1 MLASLLVFG
10 ARFRVWC
17 ALLLT
22 VVTVGLGAGLP
33 YLHLDTSVE
42 LLFGANSPE
51 TRRYDEVAA
60 EFGSDVTAVIHLRDP
75 ALFSPHK
82 LARLETLVRVLEA
95 DTTVERVDSIF
106 SVSNLR
112 HQGGSLVVE
121 PIIDTAPADAA
132 GAARIREAALYSP
145 LVRGQLVSADGQA
158 MVVLVHWVR
167 TSAED
172 DAQRHARVDELLAP
186 LRGEFAL
193 VSQVG
198 AVRTHLALRD
208 GVLADVARMAP
219 LTVVAIMAIVWLM
232 LRRPRLALLPLATG
246 VLSVVWTF
254 GFMGWMGIAVT
265 MLMPILFSLL
275 VCVSATEDIHIIAG
289 YLEAQDSGDGALP
302 PEAALRLAG
311 RHLSAAVLVSILTTV
326 AGFFSNLGADLRLMS
341 EFALVAGVGI
351 LFNGVITILGLPM
364 ALSLLAP
371 AGAARAPSAPRT
383 APQPNLSQ
391 RLADHL
397 SRRIIEPAMRHERKV
412 LAVAT
417 VVLTAF
423 ALLALDTRVN
433 SDPLSFFRADA
444 PVVRDN
450 LAVSQDMAGV
460 QSFYITLDGGR
471 PDFFLEPAHLRLLE
485 EVKQAVEGEG
495 FDRAM
500 SLADSLALLNRE
512 MHGGD
517 PAQHTLPASRELV
530 EQYLLFFQRSEIARY
545 VSADFRSANLVVR
558 HKLYNSEAVTA
569 RLDRVIRR
577 LEGKIPAT
585 VRMDF
590 VGKSLL
596 VYRAGQRLVV
606 SEAESLVW
614 ALAFIVAILGLMF
627 ASVRIGLLV
636 VLANLAPIILAY
648 GVMRLFGA
656 QLNPGTVMVAAIAIG
671 IAVDDTTHLLVRY
684 SHALRQNPDNEHL
697 VRDVLRAE
705 AAPVLTS
712 ALALSAGFAIALF
725 SSFASTAQF
734 GAMACLCMLFGVLT
748 ELVLTPIML
757 KRVHAVMRTRVQDAA
772 APAPARAAGLSEAP
786 AP

>member
-1 MLASLLVFG
+1 MLACLLVFG
-10 ARFRVWC
+10 ARFRVLC
-17 ALLLT
+17 ALLLAAIT
-22 VVTVGLGAGLP
+22 VSLAAGLP
-33 YLHLDTSVE
+33 RLHLDTSVE
-42 LLFGANSPE
+42 LLFDANSPE
-51 TRRYDEVAA
+51 RLHYDEAAA
-60 EFGSDVTAVIHLRDP
+60 EFGSDLTAAIHLRDP

-82 LARLETLVRVLEA
+82 LARIEALVRALEA
-95 DTTVERVDSIF
+95 DTTVERVESVFSI
-106 SVSNLR
+106 SNQR
-112 HQGGSLVVE
+112 HQGGALVVE
-121 PIIDTAPADAA
+121 PIIDTAPADEAE
-132 GAARIREAALYSP
+132 AARIREAALYSP
-145 LVRGQLVSADGQA
+145 LVRGHLVSADGQA
-158 MVVLVHWVR
+158 MVVLVHWAKA
-167 TSAED
+167 SYEKGQA
-172 DAQRHARVDELLAP
+172 HARVEAQLAP
-186 LRGEFAL
+186 LRGEFAR

-198 AVRTHLALRD
+198 EVRTHLAFRD
-208 GVLADVARMAP
+208 GVLKDVARMAP
-219 LTVVAIMAIVWLM
+219 LTVVAIVAIVWLM

-254 GFMGWMGIAVT
+254 GFMGWTGIPVT
-265 MLMPILFSLL
+265 ILMPILFSLL

-289 YLEAQDSGDGALP
+289 YLEAQASGDGAHT
-302 PEAALRLAG
+302 PEEALRLAG
-311 RHLSAAVLVSILTTV
+311 RHLSSAVLVSILTTV

-341 EFALVAGVGI
+341 EFALAAGIGI
-351 LFNGVITILGLPM
+351 LFNGIITILGLPM

-371 AGAARAPSAPRT
+371 AGAARAPSAPCT
-383 APQPNLSQ
+383 APGPNLSQ

-412 LAVAT
+412 LAVAG
-417 VVLTAF
+417 VVLTVF

-450 LAVSQDMAGV
+450 LAVSEDLAGV

-471 PDFFLEPAHLRLLE
+471 PGFFLEPAHLRLLE

-500 SLADSLALLNRE
+500 SLADPLALLNRE

-530 EQYLLFFQRSEIARY
+530 EQYLLFFQRSEISRY

-558 HKLYNSEAVTA
+558 HKLYNSRAVTT
-569 RLDRVIRR
+569 RLDRVVQR
-577 LEGKIPAT
+577 LEGKIPAA

-596 VYRAGQRLVV
+596 VHRVGERLVA

-614 ALAFIVAILGLMF
+614 ALVFIVGILGLMF

-636 VLANLAPIILAY
+636 VLSNLAPLILAY

-656 QLNPGTVMVAAIAIG
+656 ELNPGTVMVAAIAIG

-684 SHALRQNPDNEHL
+684 SHALRQDPDNEHL

-734 GAMACLCMLFGVLT
+734 GLMACLCMLFGVLT

-757 KRVHAVMRTRVQDAA
+757 KRVHVVMRARVRGAA
-772 APAPARAAGLSEAP
+772 VPAPAHDAGLFGEWVP
-786 AP
+786 